1 MCRSVIAWSH
11 SNSMFSFCLFFF
23 FWEGP
28 ILFSIVAAPIY
39 IPTNSVSY
47 YKILSKTCLIFIQ
60 LKILSNFVCD
70 FPPLGSFSVV
80 FSLSISHCLVHHL
93 FSPVYL
99 FTQQIFI
106 DHLLWNA
113 RYCSRYLRGRVN
125 KINIPIHTDMY
136 FIIGSVTQSC
146 ATLCDRMDYTLPGSS
161 VHGFLQA
168 RILEYISYSRG
179 SFQPRD
185 WTRVSC
191 LAGRFFTI
199 WATREAPYTEHVFY

>member
-1 MCRSVIAWSH
+1 MRRSVIAWSH
-11 SNSMFSFCLFFF
+11 GNSMFSFVFF
-23 FWEGP
+23 FWEIP

-47 YKILSKTCLIFIQ
+47 YKILSKACLIFIQ

-70 FPPLGSFSVV
+70 FSPLGSFSVV
-80 FSLSISHCLVHHL
+80 FSLAISHCLVHQL

-99 FTQQIFI
+99 FIQQIFI

-113 RYCSRYLRGRVN
+113 RYCSRYLRDRVN
-125 KINIPIHTDMY
+125 KIYIPIHTDMY

-146 ATLCDRMDYTLPGSS
+146 PTLCDRMDYTLPGSS

-168 RILEYISYSRG
+168 RILEWVAISYSRG

-185 WTRVSC
+185 WTQVSC